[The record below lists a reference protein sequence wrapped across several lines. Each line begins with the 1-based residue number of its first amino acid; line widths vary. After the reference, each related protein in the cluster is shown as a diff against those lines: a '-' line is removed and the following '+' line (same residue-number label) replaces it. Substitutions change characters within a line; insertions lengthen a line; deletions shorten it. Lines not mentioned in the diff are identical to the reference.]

1 MPQANAPCL
10 LDARQMEAHLQR
22 LCREIVAVF
31 GDDETVALLGIR
43 TRGLHLAERLKT
55 MLENILQREIPLGV
69 LDITLY
75 RDDLSE
81 LAGSPIVRPTE
92 IPFSLKDRSVILVD
106 DVLYTGRTTRAAINE
121 LFDYGRPS
129 RILLACL
136 VDRGSREL
144 PYAADF
150 VAQTLVLPDN
160 LSLELTRSAGAE
172 SSLVL
177 TLVYKDENNEEDNQD
192 TSPTNSR

>member
-43 TRGLHLAERLKT
+43 TRGLHLAERLKG

-106 DVLYTGRTTRAAINE
+106 DVLYTGRTIRAA
-121 LFDYGRPS
+121 LDALLDHGRP
-129 RILLACL
+129 RRVWLTAL
-136 VDRGSREL
+136 VDRGGREL
-144 PYAADF
+144 PIQAEF
-150 VAQTLVLPDN
+150 VGMKMDVA
-160 LSLELTRSAGAE
+160 LTHRVA
-172 SSLVL
+172 VR
-177 TLVYKDENNEEDNQD
+177 VVEEDGED
-192 TSPTNSR
+192 CVLLESRS